1 MSRPIPQLTDEE
13 LPRTMADDEPG
24 FGSLATPRGHLPL
37 KAMDI
42 QGRIDGLLSQVSVRQ
57 TFVNPLDEP
66 LEATYIFPLPD
77 RAAVRGFR
85 MVIGGRTIEGLLQ
98 EREQARQ
105 DMNRRSRPAIMRP
118 LPKRSGPTSSRSGS
132 ATSCPA
138 RKRRCTWSWPASCP
152 TRAEKSRFVSRWSS
166 RLGTSRGSRF
176 QARR

>member
-1 MSRPIPQLTDEE
+1 MSRLIPPLTDEE
-13 LPRTMADDEPG
+13 LPRATAGDEPG
-24 FGSLATPRGHLPL
+24 FGSLLTLRGHLPL

-85 MVIGGRTIEGLLQ
+85 IVIGGRTIEGLLQ

-105 DMNRRSRPAIMRP
+105 DYEQAVAAGLHAAI
-118 LPKRSGPTSSRSGS
+118 
-132 ATSCPA
+132 A
-138 RKRRCTWSWPASCP
+138 
-152 TRAEKSRFVSRWSS
+152 
-166 RLGTSRGSRF
+166 
-176 QARR
+176 